1 MKKVAEVVL
10 EEQGQAAMQYS
21 ATDGYLPL
29 REAIAERMN
38 RKLYTNVEAKDILV
52 TNGSQQCLDF
62 MGRVFLDEG
71 DKIIVES
78 PSYLGAGNPPANEI
92 TSGLEAN
99 LRISRIA
106 EPSAFS
112 SLFANFTAIL
122 KAPPLIKNKII
133 YQFTSP
139 A

>member
-62 MGRVFLDEG
+62 MGRVFLM
-71 DKIIVES
+71 K
-78 PSYLGAGNPPANEI
+78 EI
-92 TSGLEAN
+92 
-99 LRISRIA
+99 R
-106 EPSAFS
+106 
-112 SLFANFTAIL
+112 
-122 KAPPLIKNKII
+122 
-133 YQFTSP
+133 
-139 A
+139 